1 MPCNVLNNVSRLEC
15 PQCGENFTYANARKN
30 HIRSVHVTEIQIKGF
45 PPIPCVDGY
54 FQCPKCTHKS
64 RNAHS
69 FYWHPHILEMR
80 GMGAKQ
86 PATDM
91 PSHVATRES
100 IVTSVPILPQPSP
113 RSPTPAPP

>member
-1 MPCNVLNNVSRLEC
+1 MSHTLFLGLSALSVGRTSPLLMPGRIMFALCMS
-15 PQCGENFTYANARKN
+15 
-30 HIRSVHVTEIQIKGF
+30 EIQIKGF

-54 FQCPKCTHKS
+54 FHCPKCTHKS

-69 FYWHPHILEMR
+69 FYRHPHILEMR

-86 PATDM
+86 PTTDM

-100 IVTSVPILPQPSP
+100 TVPILPQPSP
-113 RSPTPAPP
+113 RSPTPAPLLPEPE